1 MKTTHNIN
9 KHPEEPVTTPDFIE
23 KTNPVHNSHDA
34 PMVNEVIMMAL
45 AGILKPHNGR
55 KATRPKMRQ
64 RAMGLLKTAKSGG
77 MLEDLVRQVVLSTG
91 IENFLPERYAD
102 YQPVVREGMV
112 FMMSSMPLSRLA
124 PKIVDQLRLPE
135 NASFGKRLFTLIQDM
150 PTLQKLGQIICRSPG
165 LEPAFK
171 NELIDLE
178 DNIQTLS
185 YPRIRPSL
193 FKEIHKHSP
202 NHTIIPE
209 KRILAEA
216 SVCAVVPAQITS
228 NNGRKTSRAVLKIV
242 KPKVKKDMAAD
253 LALLDQLM
261 VFLDR
266 NKANWDLG
274 DFNFSATLAQVGAIL
289 GNEINLESEQ
299 KNLDRV
305 GRHFRGNKTVVVPER
320 LTVSTPGMTAMTR
333 VEGTKITDVAD
344 LTKKQRRK
352 LAGALAKTCILRPI
366 QDIREGGLFHG
377 DPHAGNV
384 AYTFVKGRPRLIFYD
399 WGMLGH
405 LNKIE
410 RFAMILL
417 TLGLMTG
424 STNMVFYTADIIT
437 KGQLSTHPA
446 MRKAIKRIISEGIR
460 MQGLGTSGM
469 LSSIEYL
476 FEKFT
481 QEGVVFSADLMM
493 YEKAMVT
500 LRGVLSDVDPTFNR
514 DAYMTWAAITSLVD
528 DAVRFRLLK
537 LFMKEAWSLYRHSL
551 VLFFDMQKVVFWF
564 LADLA
569 RVSLKIPEVFA
580 NTPVPVYSTLNG
592 NYRPFPRPGV

>member
-1 MKTTHNIN
+1 MT
-9 KHPEEPVTTPDFIE
+9 
-23 KTNPVHNSHDA
+23 
-34 PMVNEVIMMAL
+34 
-45 AGILKPHNGR
+45 
-55 KATRPKMRQ
+55 
-64 RAMGLLKTAKSGG
+64 LLKQAKAGG
-77 MLEDLVRQVVLSTG
+77 MLEDLVRQVVMATG
-91 IENFLPERYAD
+91 IESFLPQRYAD

-124 PKIVDQLRLPE
+124 PKIVDQLLLPE

-150 PTLQKLGQIICRSPG
+150 PTLQKLGQVICRSPG

-171 NELIDLE
+171 KELIDLE

-185 YPRIRPSL
+185 YTRIRPALS
-193 FKEIHKHSP
+193 KEINKHSP
-202 NHTIIPE
+202 DNAIIPE
-209 KRILAEA
+209 ERILAEA
-216 SVCAVVPAQITS
+216 SVCAVVPAQVIAG
-228 NNGRKTSRAVLKIV
+228 NEPERRKAVLKIV

-253 LALLDQLM
+253 LALLDRLM

-266 NKANWDLG
+266 RKAEWQLG
-274 DFNFSATLAQVGAIL
+274 DFNFSATLAQVGTIL
-289 GNEINLESEQ
+289 SNEINLQSEQ
-299 KNLDRV
+299 QNIDRAN
-305 GRHFRGNKTVVVPER
+305 RHFRNNNTVVVPER
-320 LTVSTPGMTAMTR
+320 LTVSTPAMTAMTR
-333 VEGTKITDVAD
+333 VEGRKITDVNA
-344 LTKKQRRK
+344 LTKKERRK

-384 AYTFVKGRPRLIFYD
+384 AYTFENGRPRLIFYD

-424 STNMVFYTADIIT
+424 STNLVFYTADIIT
-437 KGQLSTHPA
+437 KGQLSSHPRR
-446 MRKAIKRIISEGIR
+446 RKTIKGVISEGIALHHR
-460 MQGLGTSGM
+460 GSKGI
-469 LSSIEYL
+469 LSAIEYL

-481 QEGVVFSADLMM
+481 HEGVVFSADLMM
-493 YEKAMVT
+493 FEKAMVT

-514 DAYMTWAAITSLVD
+514 DAYMTWAAITSLLD

-551 VLFFDMQKVVFWF
+551 AVFYDLQKVVFWF
-564 LADLA
+564 MRDLA
-569 RVSLKIPEVFA
+569 RVSLKIPTVFA
-580 NTPVPVYSTLNG
+580 NRPAPVYNTPEWKPRTLK
-592 NYRPFPRPGV
+592 V

>member
-1 MKTTHNIN
+1 MKSAKIRYD
-9 KHPEEPVTTPDFIE
+9 HPETAQNGHDP
-23 KTNPVHNSHDA
+23 KTA
-34 PMVNEVIMMAL
+34 PMTAEVVMMAL
-45 AGILKPHNGR
+45 ESILKPHNGR
-55 KATRPKMRQ
+55 KATLARMRR
-64 RAMGLLKTAKSGG
+64 RATGLLKEARSRG

-91 IENFLPERYAD
+91 IESFLPQRYEK

-124 PKIVDQLRLPE
+124 PKIVDQLLLPE

-171 NELIDLE
+171 KELTDLE

-185 YPRIRPSL
+185 YAQIRPSL
-193 FKEIHKHSP
+193 FKEIEKQSP
-202 NHTIIPE
+202 GSTIIPQ

-216 SVCAVVPAQITS
+216 SVCAVVPAQVTS
-228 NNGRKTSRAVLKIV
+228 KEEKKTSRAVLKIV
-242 KPKVKKDMAAD
+242 KPRVKKDMAAD

-274 DFNFSATLAQVGAIL
+274 DFNFSATLSQVSTIL
-289 GNEINLESEQ
+289 ANEINLESEQ
-299 KNLDRV
+299 KNIDRAA
-305 GRHFRGNKTVVVPER
+305 RHFQDNKTVMVPER
-320 LTVSTPGMTAMTR
+320 LEVSTPGMTVMTR
-333 VEGTKITDVAD
+333 VDGEKITHVDH
-344 LTKKQRRK
+344 LTKKQRRR
-352 LAGALAKTCILRPI
+352 LAGALSKTCILRPI

-384 AYTFVKGRPRLIFYD
+384 AYTFMKERPQLIFYD

-405 LNKIE
+405 LNKLE

-424 STNMVFYTADIIT
+424 SETMVFYTADIIT
-437 KGQLSTHPA
+437 KGQLSANPSV
-446 MRKAIKRIISEGIR
+446 RKAIKRIIGEGIR
-460 MQGLGTSGM
+460 MQGQGTSGI

-481 QEGVVFSADLMM
+481 HEGVVFSSDLMM

-514 DAYMTWAAITSLVD
+514 DAYMTWAAITSLLD
-528 DAVRFRLLK
+528 DAIRFRLLK

-551 VLFFDMQKVVFWF
+551 GVFLDMQKVVFWF
-564 LADLA
+564 LKDLA
-569 RVSLKIPEVFA
+569 RVSFKIPKVFA
-580 NTPVPVYSTLNG
+580 NTPVPVYSALNG
-592 NYRPFPRPGV
+592 NSRLSPRI

>member
-1 MKTTHNIN
+1 MKAAKDKN
-9 KHPEEPVTTPDFIE
+9 KHKEKPVTA
-23 KTNPVHNSHDA
+23 TNSFQKDHPTDNPHDA
-34 PMVNEVIMMAL
+34 PMASEVIMLAL
-45 AGILKPHNGR
+45 MGILKPHNGR
-55 KATRPKMRQ
+55 KATLPRMRR
-64 RAMGLLKTAKSGG
+64 RAMKVLKEAKSEGI
-77 MLEDLVRQVVLSTG
+77 LEDLVRHVVLSTG
-91 IENFLPERYAD
+91 IESFLPQHYAK

-124 PKIVDQLRLPE
+124 PKIVDQLLLPE
-135 NASFGKRLFTLIQDM
+135 SASFGKRLFTLIKDM

-171 NELIDLE
+171 HELVDLE

-185 YPRIRPSL
+185 YARIRQAL
-193 FKEIHKHSP
+193 FKEIDKHPP

-209 KRILAEA
+209 RRILAEA
-216 SVCAVVPAQITS
+216 SVCAVVPARITS
-228 NNGRKTSRAVLKIV
+228 GNDKRTSRAVLKIV

-253 LALLDQLM
+253 LVLLDQLM
-261 VFLDR
+261 VFLDS

-289 GNEINLESEQ
+289 ANEINLESEQ
-299 KNLDRV
+299 KNLDRM
-305 GRHFRGNKTVVVPER
+305 GLHFKNNKTVVIPER
-320 LTVSTPGMTAMTR
+320 LAVSTPGMTAMSR
-333 VEGTKITDVAD
+333 VEGRKITDVAD

-377 DPHAGNV
+377 DPHAGNI
-384 AYTFVKGRPRLIFYD
+384 AYTFLKGSPRLIFYD

-405 LNKIE
+405 LDKLE

-417 TLGLMTG
+417 TLGVMTG
-424 STNMVFYTADIIT
+424 STNLVFYTADIIT
-437 KGQLSTHPA
+437 KGQLSANPL
-446 MRKAIKRIISEGIR
+446 MRKAIKGIIVEGIQ
-460 MQGLGTSGM
+460 MQGKGTSGM
-469 LSSIEYL
+469 LSAIEYL

-481 QEGVVFSADLMM
+481 HEGVVFSADLMM

-528 DAVRFRLLK
+528 DAVRFRLMK

-551 VLFFDMQKVVFWF
+551 VLFFDMQKVVLWF

-569 RVSLKIPEVFA
+569 RVSLKIPTVFA
-580 NTPVPVYSTLNG
+580 NTPAPVYSTLNG
-592 NYRPFPRPGV
+592 NYIPFPRSGL

>member
-1 MKTTHNIN
+1 MKTAHHKN
-9 KHPEEPVTTPDFIE
+9 KHPEKPAPSPEAPKKHIPI
-23 KTNPVHNSHDA
+23 HNSHDA
-34 PMVNEVIMMAL
+34 TMTNEVIMMAL
-45 AGILKPHNGR
+45 MGISKPHKGR
-55 KATRPKMRQ
+55 KATLQKMRQ
-64 RAMGLLKTAKSGG
+64 RAMKLLKEAKSGG

-91 IENFLPERYAD
+91 IESFLPQRYAK

-124 PKIVDQLRLPE
+124 PKIIDQLLLPE
-135 NASFGKRLFTLIQDM
+135 DASFGKRLFTLIKDM

-185 YPRIRPSL
+185 YSRIRPTL
-193 FKEIHKHSP
+193 FKEIDKHPP

-216 SVCAVVPAQITS
+216 SVCAVVPALVTS
-228 NNGRKTSRAVLKIV
+228 DSGRKTSQAVLKIV

-261 VFLDR
+261 AFLDN
-266 NKANWDLG
+266 NKAKWDLG
-274 DFNFSATLAQVGAIL
+274 DFNFSATLAQVGTIL
-289 GNEINLESEQ
+289 ANEINLESEQ
-299 KNLDRV
+299 KNLDRM
-305 GRHFRGNKTVVVPER
+305 GRHFKDNKMVVVPER
-320 LTVSTPGMTAMTR
+320 LAVSTPGMTAMSR
-333 VEGTKITDVAD
+333 VEGRKITDVVD

-377 DPHAGNV
+377 DPHAGNI
-384 AYTFVKGRPRLIFYD
+384 AYTFLKGRPRLIFYD

-417 TLGLMTG
+417 TLGLMTN
-424 STNMVFYTADIIT
+424 STNLVFYTADIIT
-437 KGQLSTHPA
+437 KGQLSAHPV
-446 MRKAIKRIISEGIR
+446 MRKTIKRIIVEGIQ
-460 MQGLGTSGM
+460 MQGQGTSGM
-469 LSSIEYL
+469 LSAIEYL

-481 QEGVVFSADLMM
+481 HEGVVFSADLMM

-514 DAYMTWAAITSLVD
+514 DAYMTWAAITSLLD

-551 VLFFDMQKVVFWF
+551 TVFYDMQKVVFWF

-569 RVSLKIPEVFA
+569 RVSLKIPTVFA
-580 NTPVPVYSTLNG
+580 NAPSPVYSTFNG
-592 NYRPFPRPGV
+592 NYVPFPRSER

>member
-1 MKTTHNIN
+1 MKTEQHKTEHS
-9 KHPEEPVTTPDFIE
+9 KKPVNTLDTPM
-23 KTNPVHNSHDA
+23 A
-34 PMVNEVIMMAL
+34 NEVITMAL
-45 AGILKPHNGR
+45 MGISKPHKGR
-55 KATRPKMRQ
+55 KATLNRMR
-64 RAMGLLKTAKSGG
+64 RRTIKLLKEARSSGI
-77 MLEDLVRQVVLSTG
+77 LEDIVRQVVLTTG
-91 IENFLPERYAD
+91 IESFLPERYAR

-112 FMMSSMPLSRLA
+112 FMLSSMPLSRLA
-124 PKIVDQLRLPE
+124 PKIVDQLLLPE
-135 NASFGKRLFTLIQDM
+135 EASFGKRLFTLIKDM

-171 NELIDLE
+171 KELIDLE

-185 YPRIRPSL
+185 YAQIRPSL
-193 FKEIHKHSP
+193 FKEIEKNSP
-202 NHTIIPE
+202 GLTIIPE
-209 KRILAEA
+209 NRILAEA
-216 SVCAVVPAQITS
+216 SVCAVVPARVAS
-228 NNGRKTSRAVLKIV
+228 KNEKRTSRAVLKIV
-242 KPKVKKDMAAD
+242 KPRVKKDMAAD
-253 LALLDQLM
+253 LVLLDQLM
-261 VFLDR
+261 VFLDS
-266 NKANWDLG
+266 NKAKWNLG

-289 GNEINLESEQ
+289 ANEINLSSEQ
-299 KNLDRV
+299 KNIDRA
-305 GRHFRGNKTVVVPER
+305 GRHFRDNKTVVVPER
-320 LTVSTPGMTAMTR
+320 LAVSTPGMTAMTR
-333 VEGTKITDVAD
+333 VEGRKITDVAD

-384 AYTFVKGRPRLIFYD
+384 AYTFEKGHPRLIFYD

-405 LNKIE
+405 LNKVE

-417 TLGLMTG
+417 TLGLMAG
-424 STNMVFYTADIIT
+424 SENLVFYTADIIT

-446 MRKAIKRIISEGIR
+446 MRKTIKGIIGEGIR
-460 MQGLGTSGM
+460 MQGQGTSGL
-469 LSSIEYL
+469 LSAIEYL

-481 QEGVVFSADLMM
+481 HEGVVFSSDLMM

-514 DAYMTWAAITSLVD
+514 DAYMTWAAITSLLD

-551 VLFFDMQKVVFWF
+551 VLLFDMQKVVFWF

-569 RVSLKIPEVFA
+569 RVSLKIPKVFA
-580 NTPVPVYSTLNG
+580 NTPAPVYRTLNG
-592 NYRPFPRPGV
+592 NYVPFPRP

>member
-1 MKTTHNIN
+1 MKTAQNKNEHPEKPVAVPGPFLKDNPTHN
-9 KHPEEPVTTPDFIE
+9 P
-23 KTNPVHNSHDA
+23 HDA
-34 PMVNEVIMMAL
+34 PMANEVIMMAL
-45 AGILKPHNGR
+45 TGILKPHNDR
-55 KATRPKMRQ
+55 KATLLKMRQ

-91 IENFLPERYAD
+91 IESFLPEHYAK

-178 DNIQTLS
+178 DNIETLS
-185 YPRIRPSL
+185 YPQIRPSL
-193 FKEIHKHSP
+193 FKEIDKHP
-202 NHTIIPE
+202 PHTITPE

-228 NNGRKTSRAVLKIV
+228 NSGRKRSRAVLKIV

-274 DFNFSATLAQVGAIL
+274 DLNFSATLKQVGAIL
-289 GNEINLESEQ
+289 ANEINLESEQ
-299 KNLDRV
+299 KNIDRA
-305 GRHFRGNKTVVVPER
+305 GRHFKNNKTVVVPER

-333 VEGTKITDVAD
+333 VEGRKITDVAD

-384 AYTFVKGRPRLIFYD
+384 AYTFVKGCPRLIFYD

-437 KGQLSTHPA
+437 KGQLSAHPV
-446 MRKAIKRIISEGIR
+446 MRKTIRRIIAEGIR
-460 MQGLGTSGM
+460 MQGLGTSGI

-481 QEGVVFSADLMM
+481 HEGVVFSADLMM

-528 DAVRFRLLK
+528 DAIRFRLLK

-551 VLFFDMQKVVFWF
+551 VVFFDMQKVVFWF

-592 NYRPFPRPGV
+592 NYRPFPRT

>member
-1 MKTTHNIN
+1 M
-9 KHPEEPVTTPDFIE
+9 
-23 KTNPVHNSHDA
+23 A
-34 PMVNEVIMMAL
+34 NEVVIMAL
-45 AGILKPHNGR
+45 TGILEPHNGR
-55 KATRPKMRQ
+55 KATLPKMRQ

-91 IENFLPERYAD
+91 IESFLPKHYAK
-102 YQPVVREGMV
+102 YQPVVRESMV

-165 LEPAFK
+165 MEPAFK

-178 DNIQTLS
+178 DNIETLS
-185 YPRIRPSL
+185 YPQIRPSL
-193 FKEIHKHSP
+193 FKEIDKHP
-202 NHTIIPE
+202 PHTITPE

-228 NNGRKTSRAVLKIV
+228 NSGRKTSRAVLKIV
-242 KPKVKKDMAAD
+242 KPKVKKEMAAD

-266 NKANWDLG
+266 NKANWDL
-274 DFNFSATLAQVGAIL
+274 DNFNFSTTLKQVGIIL
-289 GNEINLESEQ
+289 ANEINLESEQ
-299 KNLDRV
+299 KNLDRA
-305 GRHFRGNKTVVVPER
+305 GRHFKNNKRVVVPER
-320 LTVSTPGMTAMTR
+320 LTVSTPDMTAMAR
-333 VEGTKITDVAD
+333 VEGRKITDVAD

-446 MRKAIKRIISEGIR
+446 MRKTIKRIIAESIR

-481 QEGVVFSADLMM
+481 HEGVVFSADLMM

-528 DAVRFRLLK
+528 DAIRFRLLE

-551 VLFFDMQKVVFWF
+551 VVFFDMQKVVFWF

-580 NTPVPVYSTLNG
+580 NTPVPVYSTLSG
-592 NYRPFPRPGV
+592 NYSPFPRT

>member
-1 MKTTHNIN
+1 MKTAKNRN
-9 KHPEEPVTTPDFIE
+9 KHPEKQINKADALHKDKPSKNSQQTTE
-23 KTNPVHNSHDA
+23 
-34 PMVNEVIMMAL
+34 MIMLAL
-45 AGILKPHNGR
+45 MGILKPCNGR
-55 KATRPKMRQ
+55 KPNLHRMRR
-64 RAMGLLKTAKSGG
+64 RAMRLLREARSRG

-91 IENFLPERYAD
+91 IDAFPPQRYEK

-124 PKIVDQLRLPE
+124 PKIVDQLLLPE
-135 NASFGKRLFTLIQDM
+135 SASFGKRLFTLIKDM

-171 NELIDLE
+171 KELTDLE

-185 YPRIRPSL
+185 YSQIRPSL
-193 FKEIHKHSP
+193 FREIEKHP
-202 NHTIIPE
+202 PDNRIIPE

-216 SVCAVVPAQITS
+216 SVCAVVPAKVTS
-228 NNGRKTSRAVLKIV
+228 TEEKRTSRAVLKIV
-242 KPKVKKDMAAD
+242 KPRVKKDMAAD

-261 VFLDR
+261 AFLDR
-266 NKANWDLG
+266 NKANWELG
-274 DFNFSATLAQVGAIL
+274 DFNFSATLSQVSRIL
-289 GNEINLESEQ
+289 ANEINLESEQ
-299 KNLDRV
+299 KNIDRA
-305 GRHFRGNKTVVVPER
+305 GHHFRYNKMVVVPER
-320 LTVSTPGMTAMTR
+320 LKVSTPGMTVMTR
-333 VEGTKITDVAD
+333 VEGEKITNVAH

-384 AYTFVKGRPRLIFYD
+384 AYTFDKGRPKIILYD

-405 LNKIE
+405 LNKLE

-424 STNMVFYTADIIT
+424 SETMVFYTADIIT
-437 KGQLSTHPA
+437 KGQLSSDPSV
-446 MRKAIKRIISEGIR
+446 RKAIKRIIGEGIA
-460 MQGLGTSGM
+460 MQGHGTSGI

-481 QEGVVFSADLMM
+481 HEGVVFSSDLMM

-514 DAYMTWAAITSLVD
+514 DAYMTWAAITSLMD
-528 DAVRFRLLK
+528 DAIRFRLLK

-551 VLFFDMQKVVFWF
+551 VVFLDMQKVLFWF
-564 LADLA
+564 LKDLA
-569 RVSLKIPEVFA
+569 RVSLKMPAVFA
-580 NTPVPVYSTLNG
+580 NTPAPVYSALNG
-592 NYRPFPRPGV
+592 NYRPFSRS

>member
-1 MKTTHNIN
+1 MT
-9 KHPEEPVTTPDFIE
+9 
-23 KTNPVHNSHDA
+23 
-34 PMVNEVIMMAL
+34 NEVIMMAL
-45 AGILKPHNGR
+45 MGISKPHKGR
-55 KATRPKMRQ
+55 KATLQKMRQ
-64 RAMGLLKTAKSGG
+64 RAMKLLKEAKSGG

-91 IENFLPERYAD
+91 IESFLPQHYAK

-124 PKIVDQLRLPE
+124 PKIIDQLLLPE
-135 NASFGKRLFTLIQDM
+135 DATFGKRLFTLIKDM

-185 YPRIRPSL
+185 YARIRPSL
-193 FKEIHKHSP
+193 YKEIDKHPP
-202 NHTIIPE
+202 NHSIIPE

-216 SVCAVVPAQITS
+216 SVCAVVPARIVS
-228 NNGRKTSRAVLKIV
+228 DSGRKTSQAVLKIV

-266 NKANWDLG
+266 NKAAWGLG
-274 DFNFSATLAQVGAIL
+274 DFNFSATLAQVGTLLA
-289 GNEINLESEQ
+289 NEIHLESEQ
-299 KNLDRV
+299 KNLDRM
-305 GRHFRGNKTVVVPER
+305 GFHFKDNKTVVVPER
-320 LTVSTPGMTAMTR
+320 LAVSTPHMTAMSR
-333 VEGTKITDVAD
+333 VEGRKITDVGD

-377 DPHAGNV
+377 DPHAGNI
-384 AYTFVKGRPRLIFYD
+384 AYTFLKGRPRLIFYD

-405 LNKIE
+405 LNKLE

-417 TLGLMTG
+417 TLGLMTN
-424 STNMVFYTADIIT
+424 STNLVFYTADIIT
-437 KGQLSTHPA
+437 KGQLSANPL
-446 MRKAIKRIISEGIR
+446 MRKAIKRIIVEGIR
-460 MQGLGTSGM
+460 MQGRGTSGM
-469 LSSIEYL
+469 LSAIEYL

-481 QEGVVFSADLMM
+481 HEGVVFSADLMM

-514 DAYMTWAAITSLVD
+514 DAFMTWAAITSLLD

-537 LFMKEAWSLYRHSL
+537 LFMKEAWSLYHHSL
-551 VLFFDMQKVVFWF
+551 VLFFDMQKVVLWF
-564 LADLA
+564 LTDLA
-569 RVSLKIPEVFA
+569 RVSLKIPTVFA
-580 NTPVPVYSTLNG
+580 NTPIPVYSTGSGDRHTFLG
-592 NYRPFPRPGV
+592 ASI